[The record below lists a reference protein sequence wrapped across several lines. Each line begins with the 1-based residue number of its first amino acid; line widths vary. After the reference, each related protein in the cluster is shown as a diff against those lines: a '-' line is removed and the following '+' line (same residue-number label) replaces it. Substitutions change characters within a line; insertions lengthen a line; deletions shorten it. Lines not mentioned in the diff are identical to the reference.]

1 MNRYTGSADLPSKI
15 TRSHPAYLRLVPN
28 SPAAVELAMP
38 PVSGDLVTT
47 T

>member
-1 MNRYTGSADLPSKI
+1 MSQ
-15 TRSHPAYLRLVPN
+15 PAYFSCMAH